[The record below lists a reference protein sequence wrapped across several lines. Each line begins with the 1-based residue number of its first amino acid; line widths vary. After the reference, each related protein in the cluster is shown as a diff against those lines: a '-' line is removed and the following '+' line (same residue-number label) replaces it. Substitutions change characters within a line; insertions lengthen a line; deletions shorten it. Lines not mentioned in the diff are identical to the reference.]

1 MATISVMS
9 MRSVSE
15 MHADAS
21 ITKIVLFSLV
31 GLVASLCLVAVGVD
45 VTAGYF

>member
-1 MATISVMS
+1 

-15 MHADAS
+15 TQADAS
-21 ITKIVLFSLV
+21 LAKIALFSLV
-31 GLVASLCLVAVGVD
+31 GLVASFCLVAVGVD